1 MQTYIYVDEAL
12 DCLQSSDNLT
22 LLTATLQNE
31 LSFFCDRIGSDESYV
46 FADLI
51 LDRRNKSSW
60 AICSKQVSKNEIR
73 FVLPL
78 QTPSKQL
85 KRSVYDILSS
95 NDLIHHSRIKTIE
108 VVN

>member
-12 DCLQSSDNLT
+12 DCFQSSDNLM
-22 LLTATLQNE
+22 LLTTTLQNE
-31 LSFFCDRIGSDESYV
+31 LSSLCDQIGSDESYI
-46 FADLI
+46 FADLV
-51 LDRRNKSSW
+51 LDRRNKSRW
-60 AICSKQVSKNEIR
+60 AICSEQVSKNEIR

-85 KRSVYDILSS
+85 KRSVYDILNS
-95 NDLIHHSRIKTIE
+95 NNLIHRSSIKTIE